1 MKNLLP
7 ILALLLLVSCTSEL
21 SYNCSFVLDVVIN
34 EDRSKLTV
42 SLDGKVQKVMYRRE
56 EAEHV
61 NYFGFEG
68 DDNYYQHI
76 KGDNSLV
83 SIGRGG
89 PTLDM
94 HYCLKT

>member
-1 MKNLLP
+1 
-7 ILALLLLVSCTSEL
+7 
-21 SYNCSFVLDVVIN
+21 
-34 EDRSKLTV
+34 
-42 SLDGKVQKVMYRRE
+42 MYRRE